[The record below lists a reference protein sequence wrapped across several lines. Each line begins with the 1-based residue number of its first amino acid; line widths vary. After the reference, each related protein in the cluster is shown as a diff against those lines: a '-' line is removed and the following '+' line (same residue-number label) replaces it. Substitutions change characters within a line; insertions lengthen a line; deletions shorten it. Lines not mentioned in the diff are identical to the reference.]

1 MSHIL
6 QPSLFF
12 AAVFALP
19 SAYAQDSAKNAES
32 PGEGALSTTIK
43 LAPKIDSD
51 GKWLDD
57 LSITPRILQSNDGTT
72 GSLGVGYSFSV
83 KPVSMIEKVDE
94 IGGPVTGNIRM
105 YSIELT
111 ANGLYAARPEVNTGN
126 VIDASSSG
134 TYLILQNGVYAK
146 TAFSAAYSRQQGND
160 THASRWEISQGLG
173 TWLPRLNNVELLGR
187 LALARV
193 NPINDVAREAALGG
207 ALKSYQRLEFEGVA
221 VIPINAG
228 ALQKVELRHL
238 LFKELSAPE
247 KVRAAA
253 LDSFKTSSIYFRLSN
268 GLFVAY
274 SKGGVPADRKNS
286 QVLQIGWS
294 SNSL

>member
-1 MSHIL
+1 MSNIPQRL
-6 QPSLFF
+6 IVL
-12 AAVFALP
+12 AAIVTLP
-19 SAYAQDSAKNAES
+19 SAYAQS
-32 PGEGALSTTIK
+32 PATNPETPGDGALSTAIK
-43 LAPKIDSD
+43 LAPKIDKT

-57 LSITPRILQSNDGTT
+57 LSITPRVLQSNDGTA

-83 KPVSMIEKVDE
+83 KPVSKVEKVDE
-94 IGGPVTGNIRM
+94 IGGPATGNIRT
-105 YSIELT
+105 YSFELA
-111 ANGLYAARPEVNTGN
+111 ANGLYAAKPEVNTGN
-126 VIDASSSG
+126 VIDVSSSG

-173 TWLPRLNNVELLGR
+173 TWLPRFNNVELLGR

-193 NPINDVAREAALGG
+193 NPIKDDARKTALGE

-228 ALQKVELRHL
+228 SLQKVELRHL

-247 KVRAAA
+247 KVRAAD
-253 LDSFKTSSIYFRLSN
+253 LDSFKTSSVYFRLSN
-268 GLFVAY
+268 SLFVAY

-294 SNSL
+294 SSSL